1 MNAPL
6 LHTPRTP
13 LVLTGNDIFRTASLL
28 LYVTLLFHILLLLY
42 SSHLTLSRPAL
53 CAIVLL
59 PPLLIAAFVRHFRP
73 RNAFLRCE
81 SFLLVEMSAATFII
95 VVLALL
101 DRSAALPMPWLIAV
115 AGIFPLVLSNRIAI
129 GAILIL
135 AFLGYRLNAYLDAAV
150 GEWLPNFFATVCI
163 GWLALLLSRT
173 LNLNRVALNQART
186 NERRFNAI
194 ARLTRHVFMIT
205 DANYRVQFANPAMQE
220 VVGYAPEEIISG
232 SIRPELHPDDEQEHK
247 EKLRYLRDTPHATI
261 FSRHRVR
268 HRDGHW
274 IWLETCG
281 FNMLHDTAINGLV
294 FSVEDITLRK
304 DVELK
309 LQEETALLRSV
320 LDLNPAMIYAKDTEG
335 RFTISNLS
343 FQKRFGFSSEEEMR
357 GKTTHDLCLKM
368 ANDEDRRSAEEI
380 AEEVRQQDLQIMQ
393 SGKPMQDME
402 MQGFWRKDLDR
413 WFQTSKYPLPD
424 AKGRIIGVLGVTRD
438 ITEHKQYESRI
449 AYQALHDMLTG
460 LPNRRHLTNTLQ
472 AAIATSRQNQSSL
485 TMLFLDLDFFKSV
498 NDTHGHDFGD
508 KCLIEVSR
516 RLVATLPQKDFVA
529 RFGGNEFAILTN
541 ASLAEAAVK
550 ANAVMRAISERVV
563 IDDVAVKI
571 QTSIGI
577 AQLNADHH
585 SPADLVRD
593 ADAAMY
599 QAKER
604 GRNRIEIY
612 DAALQSKSTKHARMD
627 VALRFALERNEL
639 SVAWQPKV
647 SLKDGKVKG
656 FELLL
661 RWNNPE
667 YGLVSPNE
675 FIPIAEASG
684 MVVPIGMWAMEEAC
698 RQLATWQAKYPKM
711 GNMSVAVN
719 VSMRQLLQTSFFT
732 QVRDI
737 LESSGVAPYTVELE
751 LTETSAM
758 ANPLQTMETLSM
770 LKRLGVRLALDD
782 FGTGYSSLAYLQKLP
797 IDILKIDK
805 AFVHGIDTNQSDAEI
820 IRLMIALAQTLKLQ
834 TVAEGLETLAHIDE
848 LAKMGCDLGQGYIFS
863 PPLSTEEAETLI
875 RHPHTF
881 ALA

>member
-1 MNAPL
+1 MKTP
-6 LHTPRTP
+6 LHTLRP
-13 LVLTGNDIFRTASLL
+13 LTVLTGNDIFRTASLL
-28 LYVTLLFHILLLLY
+28 LYVTLLFHVLLMVY
-42 SSHLTLSRPAL
+42 SSHLTLARPAVF
-53 CAIVLL
+53 AATLL
-59 PPLLIAAFVRHFRP
+59 PALLIAAFVRHFWP
-73 RNAFLRCE
+73 RIAFLQGE
-81 SFLLVEMSAATFII
+81 SYLLVEMSAATFVI

-101 DRSAALPMPWLIAV
+101 DRSAALPMPWLIAI
-115 AGIFPLVLSNRIAI
+115 AGIFPLVLSNRLAI
-129 GAILIL
+129 GAIAIL
-135 AFLGYRLNAYLDAAV
+135 SFLGYRLNVYLGADA
-150 GEWLPNFFATVCI
+150 GQWLPDFFATIGI

-173 LNLNRVALNQART
+173 LHLNRVALNQVRT
-186 NERRFNAI
+186 NEQRFNAI
-194 ARLTRHVFMIT
+194 ARTTRHVFLIT
-205 DANYRVQFANPAMQE
+205 DAGYHIQFANPAMQE
-220 VVGYAPEEIISG
+220 VVGYIPEEIVSG
-232 SIRPELHPDDEQEHK
+232 NIRPVLHPDDEAEHK
-247 EKLRYLRDTPHATI
+247 EKLRYLRDTPHSTI
-261 FSRHRVR
+261 FSRHRIR

-274 IWLETCG
+274 IWLEASG
-281 FNMLHDTAINGLV
+281 YNMLHDSAINGLV
-294 FSVEDITLRK
+294 FSIEDITLRK

-309 LQEETALLRSV
+309 LQEETALLRAV

-335 RFTISNLS
+335 RFTISNHS
-343 FQKRFGFSSEEEMR
+343 FQKRFGFASEDELR
-357 GKTTHDLCLKM
+357 GKTTYDLCLKM
-368 ANDEDRRSAEEI
+368 ASAEDKFSAEAI
-380 AEEVRQQDLQIMQ
+380 AEEVRRQDRQVMQ
-393 SGKPMQDME
+393 SGQPLQNME
-402 MQGFWRKDLDR
+402 IQGFWRNDLER

-424 AKGRIIGVLGVTRD
+424 AKGRTIGVLGLTHD
-438 ITEHKQYESRI
+438 ITEHKQYENQI

-460 LPNRRHLTNTLQ
+460 LPNRRHLTNTLESAM
-472 AAIATSRQNQSSL
+472 AASRQRQSSL
-485 TMLFLDLDFFKSV
+485 TMLFLDLDFFKSI

-508 KCLIEVSR
+508 KCLIETSKR
-516 RLVATLPQKDFVA
+516 IVAVLSEKDFVA

-550 ANAVMRAISERVV
+550 ANTVMRAVSERLVF
-563 IDDVAVKI
+563 DDVAVKI

-585 SPADLVRD
+585 SSADLVRD

-612 DAALQSKSTKHARMD
+612 DAALQSKSNKHARMD

-647 SLKDGKVKG
+647 SLKDGRVKG

-667 YGLVSPNE
+667 YGLVSPTE
-675 FIPIAEASG
+675 FIPIAELSG
-684 MVVPIGMWAMEEAC
+684 MVVPIGMWAMEQAC
-698 RQLATWQAKYPKM
+698 RQLAAWQAKYPNM

-737 LESSGVAPYTVELE
+737 LEGSGVAPHTVELE

-770 LKRLGVRLALDD
+770 LKKLGLRLALDD

-805 AFVHGIDTNQSDAEI
+805 AFVHGLGTNHSDTEI
-820 IRLMIALAQTLKLQ
+820 IRLMIALARTLDLQ

-848 LAKMGCDLGQGYIFS
+848 LAKMGCDLGQGFIFS
-863 PPLSTEEAETLI
+863 PPLSTEEAEILIGDTHIFTL
-875 RHPHTF
+875 
-881 ALA
+881 A